1 MLKNLVNAI
10 KRRVVCLVVN
20 RGALVLGK
28 TLENVLARA
37 EMLEALAK
45 YHAISLQ
52 FGGPVLLSGE
62 DVQKALDANAQY
74 KFDAD

>member
-1 MLKNLVNAI
+1 MANH
-10 KRRVVCLVVN
+10 
-20 RGALVLGK
+20 GAFFLGK
-28 TLENVLARA
+28 ILENVLAQA

-62 DVQKALDANAQY
+62 DVQKASDANAQ
-74 KFDAD
+74 